1 MQQEV
6 HFKTLVESAKQ
17 YEDDQDKAE
26 AVERDRVDEALT
38 EKLELARRFESDLK
52 GWTNILL

>member
-1 MQQEV
+1 M
-6 HFKTLVESAKQ
+6 ESAKQ